1 MNGMLL
7 LVIVFVALALVG
19 YVWYAILIQR
29 QNRVR
34 EALSSIDVQLRK
46 RHDLLPNV
54 VKLADQFMTHERDLI
69 ARVTQLRTAAQQS
82 YDPAKSEQVKQHLDA
97 EGSLQAGLR
106 QIFAVA
112 ENYPDLRSSETIVQ
126 AQQTFNEVEGHIAA
140 SRRFYNSA
148 VTSLNNAA
156 QIFPGT
162 MIARIASVQAMPFFT
177 IEDEAVR
184 QPIDAMAYLNVGS
197 ASPN

>member
-1 MNGMLL
+1 MSGTILL
-7 LVIVFVALALVG
+7 IVLAVLAVG
-19 YVWYAILIQR
+19 GYIWYAILIQR
-29 QNRVR
+29 RNSVR

-46 RHDLLPNV
+46 RHDLLPNIL
-54 VKLADQFMTHERDLI
+54 KLADQFMTHERDLI
-69 ARVTQLRTAAQQS
+69 ARVTRLRTEAQQP
-82 YDPAKSEQVKQHLDA
+82 YDPAQSEQVQKHLDA
-97 EGSLQAGLR
+97 EGALQSGLR
-106 QIFAVA
+106 QLFAVA

-148 VTSLNNAA
+148 VASLSNAV

-162 MIARIASVQAMPFFT
+162 VIARIAGVQVMPFFE

-184 QPIDAMAYLNVGS
+184 QPVDALAFLNTGG
-197 ASPN
+197 ASSQ